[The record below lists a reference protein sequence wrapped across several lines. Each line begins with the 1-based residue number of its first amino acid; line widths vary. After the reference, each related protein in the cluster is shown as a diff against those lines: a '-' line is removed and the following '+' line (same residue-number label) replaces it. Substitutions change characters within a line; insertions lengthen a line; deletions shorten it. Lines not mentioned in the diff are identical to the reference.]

1 MENPKYKRVSDV
13 IAAPDIFAE
22 NRRFTHVSRGRECII
37 HTNDLDSVLFA
48 RNRLTDMQLA
58 ALTAN
63 LSQRSSIFDS
73 LSDDDKI
80 RAVSSRY
87 NQNFASVDRYREYL
101 VSELGNIEK
110 EELERIE
117 AEKQVIEKPDIVEP
131 VNPV

>member
-1 MENPKYKRVSDV
+1 MENSKYSRVSDV
-13 IAAPDIFAE
+13 VAAPDIFEE
-22 NRRFTHVSRGRECII
+22 NRRFIHVSRGRECII

-73 LSDDDKI
+73 LSDDDKM

-87 NQNFASVDRYREYL
+87 NQNFSSVDRYREYL
-101 VSELGNIEK
+101 VSELDNIEQ

-117 AEKQVIEKPDIVEP
+117 SEEPDIVEP